1 LSGINAVLYYSPQIL
16 GSSGV
21 DVMLATRLGL
31 SAASAAVLAS
41 GTVSLLTLPCI
52 GLAMQFMDRLGR
64 R

>member
-1 LSGINAVLYYSPQIL
+1 
-16 GSSGV
+16 
-21 DVMLATRLGL
+21 MLATRLGL